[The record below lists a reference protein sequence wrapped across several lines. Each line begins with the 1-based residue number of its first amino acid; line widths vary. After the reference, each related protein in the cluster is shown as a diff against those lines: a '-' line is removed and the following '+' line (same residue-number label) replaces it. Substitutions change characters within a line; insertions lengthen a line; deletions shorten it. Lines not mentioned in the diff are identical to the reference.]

1 MAGAKS
7 KPPGKAAAKKQ
18 AGVAGKAASAGGP
31 PAKADS
37 SKSEQAAPRKRRLW
51 WLWLWPIPLIV
62 AAAGFWLWYG
72 YLADL
77 PSRVAEIERQVA
89 EIGPIAARLEALESR
104 RGKDMA
110 QQADDAEA
118 ARRASERMRDALE
131 ARLAAAERALESLG
145 GRSAG
150 QQARWRLDEA
160 ENLLALAHRQSR
172 FSRDYEGAALAV
184 REALDLLAQAGD
196 LRYGAV
202 QAELQEQA
210 RALEGMPA
218 RDIQGVVVRLG
229 ALLAR
234 TEGLKPDI
242 RPSAGETPGA
252 KALPGQGWERALA
265 STRRALRSLVT
276 VRRTEGGVNTLLAD
290 ADTETLR
297 RLLAAELHLAR
308 LAYIQGDLQAYAAS
322 LVAARGRLARLY
334 AGDDPDISD
343 TLAEIDEL
351 LGLAQG
357 PEAPDIASSLQRLR
371 SIRSE

>member
-7 KPPGKAAAKKQ
+7 NPPGKAAAKKQ
-18 AGVAGKAASAGGP
+18 AGVARKAASAGHP
-31 PAKADS
+31 PAKAGS
-37 SKSEQAAPRKRRLW
+37 PKSEQAAPRKRRLW
-51 WLWLWPIPLIV
+51 WLWLWLIPLIV
-62 AAAGFWLWYG
+62 AAAGFWLGYG
-72 YLADL
+72 YLAGL
-77 PSRVAEIERQVA
+77 PSRVAEIEQQVA
-89 EIGPIAARLEALESR
+89 EIGPFSARLEAFENR
-104 RGKDMA
+104 RDKDAA
-110 QQADDAEA
+110 QQAADNEA
-118 ARRASERMRDALE
+118 ARRASERLRDALE

-145 GRSAG
+145 GRPAG

-172 FSRDYEGAALAV
+172 FARDYEGAALAV
-184 REALDLLAQAGD
+184 RDALDLLAQAGD
-196 LRYGAV
+196 LRYGAI

-210 RALEGMPA
+210 RALERMPA

-234 TEGLKPDI
+234 TEGLKPDLG
-242 RPSAGETPGA
+242 PSLGA
-252 KALPGQGWERALA
+252 ASGAEALPGQGWERALA

-290 ADTETLR
+290 TDTETLW

-334 AGDDPDISD
+334 AGDDPEVSD
-343 TLAEIDEL
+343 TLADIDEL